1 MLTTKHSFGSRVWLS
16 MEEDNLHV
24 TEDRTQSLVRGIYSW
39 RTDLSQII
47 GPGKISNLVPLK
59 LAEN

>member
-1 MLTTKHSFGSRVWLS
+1 

-24 TEDRTQSLVRGIYSW
+24 TEDGIQSLVQGIV
-39 RTDLSQII
+39 
-47 GPGKISNLVPLK
+47 GKISNLVPLK

>member
-1 MLTTKHSFGSRVWLS
+1 MLRFPALVTTKHSFGSHVWLS

-24 TEDRTQSLVRGIYSW
+24 TEDR
-39 RTDLSQII
+39 I